1 MKKSK
6 LRLLLLFI
14 GLVAIAGITLLS
26 CKDDNDEDNNAVQV
40 WECKTNNNTKLT
52 LTMYPKEG
60 KYYTVLSDTT
70 QGTWSVRFID
80 KCWTYF
86 YMADDTTMCI
96 TKEGNDSIGWF
107 SYGDNPEKC
116 LVYKPNYDKMNIY
129 TKGGYTG
136 FEQIYYEFKL
146 KK

>member
-1 MKKSK
+1 MKRSK
-6 LRLLLLFI
+6 FKLLLLFI
-14 GLVAIAGITLLS
+14 SLVAIAETTLLS
-26 CKDDNDEDNNAVQV
+26 CKDDNDEDYNAVQV
-40 WECKTNNNTKLT
+40 WECKTNNNTTLT

-70 QGTWSVRFID
+70 QGTWSIRFID
-80 KCWTYF
+80 KGWTYF

-107 SYGDNPEKC
+107 SYENNPEKC
-116 LVYKPNYDKMNIY
+116 LVYKPTYDKMNIY

-136 FEQIYYEFKL
+136 FEQIKYEFKL